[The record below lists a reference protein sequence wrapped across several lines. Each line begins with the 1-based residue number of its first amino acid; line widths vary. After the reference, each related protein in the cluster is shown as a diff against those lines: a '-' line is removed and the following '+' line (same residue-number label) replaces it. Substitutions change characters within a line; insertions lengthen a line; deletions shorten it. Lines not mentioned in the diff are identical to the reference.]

1 MQYPKKSLP
10 QHIPIPLNTHMYTQ
24 AQSGYVPEIWQP
36 QQSEMPQYAPIIPT
50 VPTVPTVPNIS
61 SNTEKQNPMP
71 ETTLSQQVLGPK
83 ILNHENF
90 DFENSSIIRPDTSR
104 DLDRERS
111 VQKRVTIFT
120 VDSRMREKEH
130 YPTPAKYVIP
140 IEDTIPDVLTAE
152 IVSAHIPFKTYL
164 VNKNNASFEVK
175 SDDPVAN
182 IPLTKI
188 TLEYGD
194 YTAPELAQEIKRA
207 FDKTMIEMITDNES
221 SISMD
226 FKVEYNGHQDKFV
239 FYSSVPLTFLFE
251 RQTLK
256 QKPYN
261 SRKMLGFEMK
271 PYVFEKDAS
280 PKHTSMPYVLKAPYR
295 KNFSEQSYVLLKIG
309 GFHIEKSEDKA
320 LFRTFALIPENKGD
334 LNIVAHNHAIVK
346 TFNPP
351 LATLSK
357 LQITFVDQ
365 NGELADFQNHDHYFT
380 LKLESYKH
388 TRKYATFL
396 DK

>member
-1 MQYPKKSLP
+1 
-10 QHIPIPLNTHMYTQ
+10 MYTQ
-24 AQSGYVPEIWQP
+24 AQSGYVPEIWLP
-36 QQSEMPQYAPIIPT
+36 QQSEMPQYAPT
-50 VPTVPTVPNIS
+50 
-61 SNTEKQNPMP
+61 KQNPMP
-71 ETTLSQQVLGPK
+71 QTTLSQQVLGPK

-175 SDDPVAN
+175 SDDPVVN
-182 IPLTKI
+182 IPVTKI
-188 TLEYGD
+188 TLEFGD
-194 YTAPELAQEIKRA
+194 YTAAELAQEVKRA
-207 FDKTMIEMITDNES
+207 FNKTMIEA

-261 SRKMLGFEMK
+261 SGKMLGFEMK
-271 PYVFEKDAS
+271 SYVFEKDGS

-295 KNFSEQSYVLLKIG
+295 KNFSEQSYLLLKIG

-351 LATLSK
+351 LATLSR

-396 DK
+396 DKS